1 MTYYPVKKLSQ
12 RQIEYIN
19 KFNNNPKIKFE
30 KISCVNC
37 SSANQKILFTNDR
50 HGLNQKTVLCKKCG
64 LIFSNPRMTQ
74 NSTDFFYK
82 GDLYRNIYEE
92 TELGEQ
98 IGSEYEELEKNPNPS
113 RHSFDI
119 INSLNLKYQSVCE
132 IGAAGGV
139 NLKFFQLAGKDVLGY
154 EPSEFLS
161 NFAKEKGIN
170 VINGFAND
178 VKGEYDLV
186 ILIHVLEHFL
196 NPINTLKKLR
206 KNIKKYLFIE
216 VPGCI
221 TKFPS
226 IQNAHNFYFS
236 LNTLSHIVTKCGF
249 KRVHL
254 DYKLSN
260 VNDLVYALFEKTDNI
275 ETYKYNYAYEVK
287 KYTRIYYKYCI
298 KIFIKRVLRKILR
311 KINPNF
317 EKKIVNIIDLRG
329 S

>member
-1 MTYYPVKKLSQ
+1 MPYYPVIKLSQ
-12 RQIEYIN
+12 RQIEYVN

-50 HGLNQKTVLCKKCG
+50 YGFNQKTVICKKCG

-74 NSTDFFYK
+74 NSADFFYK
-82 GDLYRNIYEE
+82 SDLYRNVYQEREMIEIISSAYEE
-92 TELGEQ
+92 F
-98 IGSEYEELEKNPNPS
+98 EKNPKRPF
-113 RHSFDI
+113 FDI

-132 IGAAGGV
+132 IGSAGGL
-139 NLKFFQLAGKDVLGY
+139 NLKLFQLAGKDVLGY

-161 NFAKEKGIN
+161 NFSKTKGIN
-170 VINGFAND
+170 FINGFIDD

-186 ILIHVLEHFL
+186 IIIHVLEHLL
-196 NPINTLKKLR
+196 NPIDALKKLR
-206 KNIKKYLFIE
+206 KHIKRYLFIE

-221 TKFPS
+221 TKFSS

-236 LNTLSHIVTKCGF
+236 LNALSHIVTKCGF
-249 KRVHL
+249 KRIYI
-254 DYKLSN
+254 DYKSGH
-260 VNDLVYALFEKTDNI
+260 VNDMVYALFEKTDKI
-275 ETYKYNYAYEVK
+275 ETYQYNYAYEVK

>member
-1 MTYYPVKKLSQ
+1 MPYYPVIKLSQ
-12 RQIEYIN
+12 RQIEYVN

-50 HGLNQKTVLCKKCG
+50 YGFNQKTVICKKCG

-74 NSTDFFYK
+74 NSADFFYK
-82 GDLYRNIYEE
+82 SDLYRNVYQEREMIEIISSAYEE
-92 TELGEQ
+92 F
-98 IGSEYEELEKNPNPS
+98 EKNPKRPF
-113 RHSFDI
+113 FDI

-132 IGAAGGV
+132 IGSAGGL
-139 NLKFFQLAGKDVLGY
+139 NLKLFQLAGKDVLGY

-161 NFAKEKGIN
+161 NFSKTKGIN
-170 VINGFAND
+170 CINGFIDD

-186 ILIHVLEHFL
+186 IIIHVLEHLL
-196 NPINTLKKLR
+196 NPIDALKKLR
-206 KNIKKYLFIE
+206 KHIKRYLFIE
-216 VPGCI
+216 VPV
-221 TKFPS
+221 S
-226 IQNAHNFYFS
+226 INKLQTIKNVHNCYFS
-236 LNTLSHIVTKCGF
+236 LNTLSQVVTKCGF
-249 KRVHL
+249 KRIYI
-254 DYKLSN
+254 DYKSGH
-260 VNDLVYALFEKTDNI
+260 VNDMVYALFEKTDKI
-275 ETYKYNYAYEVK
+275 ETYQYNYAYEVK

>member
-1 MTYYPVKKLSQ
+1 MPYYPVIKLSQ
-12 RQIEYIN
+12 RQIEYVN

-30 KISCVNC
+30 KISCLNC

-50 HGLNQKTVLCKKCG
+50 FGLNQKTVLCKKCG
-64 LIFSNPRMTQ
+64 LMFLNPRMTQ
-74 NSTDFFYK
+74 NSADFFYK
-82 GDLYRNIYEE
+82 SDLYRNVYQEREMIEIISSAYEE
-92 TELGEQ
+92 F
-98 IGSEYEELEKNPNPS
+98 EKNPKRPF
-113 RHSFDI
+113 FDI

-132 IGAAGGV
+132 IGSAGGL
-139 NLKFFQLAGKDVLGY
+139 NLKLFQLAGKDVLGY

-161 NFAKEKGIN
+161 NFSKTKGIN
-170 VINGFAND
+170 CINGFIDD

-186 ILIHVLEHFL
+186 IIIHVLEHLL
-196 NPINTLKKLR
+196 NPIDALKKLR
-206 KNIKKYLFIE
+206 KHIKRYLFIE

-221 TKFPS
+221 TKFSS
-226 IQNAHNFYFS
+226 INNAHTFYPS

-249 KRVHL
+249 KRIYI
-254 DYKLSN
+254 DYKWGH
-260 VNDLVYALFEKTDNI
+260 VNDMVYALFEKTDKI
-275 ETYKYNYAYEVK
+275 ETYQYNYAHEVK